1 MPKKPTERKPF
12 KGNLYRETTY
22 LHADEV
28 AAVEEAAKRERTSKA
43 EILRRC
49 VRAYFGIED

>member
-1 MPKKPTERKPF
+1 MPQRRKPF
-12 KGNLYRETTY
+12 KGSLYRESTY
-22 LHADEV
+22 LHEDEMK
-28 AAVEEAAKRERTSKA
+28 AVEEAAKRERTSKA